1 MIKQRY
7 EALSARIDALSLRER
22 GMIFA
27 TLAALLYLFWSTLL
41 LAPLEQE
48 QQALLEQ
55 IETLRGEVT
64 ALDSQTLAVMQR
76 HNTDPNRKER
86 EQLADI
92 EHQLAQTERQ
102 ISETISGLIE
112 PEQMADILEQVLQRQ
127 RGLTFVRLENLGR
140 EALVD
145 VDTEDAGVDTAGIF
159 KHSLRLEL
167 EGSYTELLAYLRE
180 LERLE
185 VQFRWDEVSIT
196 MLDYPRAA
204 ITITVHT
211 LSMQEGWLSV

>member
-145 VDTEDAGVDTAGIF
+145 VDTEDADVDTAGIF